1 MKHIPDGLDSAIS
14 LCLPLKQSNKPKP
27 AFYRIADYDRENDE
41 LAPALTDYDVDDPE
55 EKEYYPRSLYSPS
68 AEALYD
74 SGADDFL
81 YFEWTYDE
89 YGPHKHPVITHL
101 DDPRLGR
108 IPEPHE
114 VIFLNYGRGADDLRN
129 ALSTEGIPLQ
139 GGITHRFYI
148 VYDERDGHY
157 IAIDCNIRDFVV
169 ANNRIM
175 LSRQNDNVRNSALSA
190 PVVHLE
196 DSLLIYPPF
205 NWLPQRS
212 VYSDLGELEHHGSI
226 PLRDL
231 DYYASDYIKW
241 FARETESN
249 LSRAD
254 ERALMSIVQSAL
266 AIPDYLERYLNAPA
280 PDIEL
285 KKLQYKVRSLA
296 EKLLPEDVARV
307 GQALFSDKRI
317 HQKCLEEFKKASDEE
332 VTRIKQGIQRKQEE
346 LEVATIKCQ
355 ELEDEVRTRS
365 EELNRIEHQIEA
377 AKKTL
382 DDEMD
387 AYESFMQ
394 EIESN
399 VAFKLGLRTIASQL
413 PEEKN
418 SNSTSGSIAYNACE
432 DLGLDPTDC
441 KLHVAI
447 AHNLIRLGVA
457 SFNDIQGECLLLAIG
472 TLSCLPYTKFICCP
486 NPIAQALADS
496 IAIALSGKT
505 ACRAHVP
512 SDYRNAA
519 EVFTVID
526 SSDSPVVLIDNIIDP
541 LNEGILSA
549 IINRGAR
556 RVVVLP
562 FTSHSSVRLLARE
575 LWSRLFFAPAE
586 SLILTPGEN
595 GAKRCRRSDCVEIPL
610 PQSLDDIKE
619 DGADLAEVLQGINL
633 PIGSRLLA
641 SAVYTTA
648 LQLCEDQQGAF
659 AIAKRTIT
667 QHLGVSSADNPSSIT
682 RIKTFSQDDSG
693 LSLLERALYVE

>member
-1 MKHIPDGLDSAIS
+1 MKHIPDGLDSTIS
-14 LCLPLKQSNKPKP
+14 LCLPFEQNSKL
-27 AFYRIADYDRENDE
+27 AYYRIADYDKDNNE
-41 LAPALTDYDVDDPE
+41 LAPSLIDRDVDDPDE
-55 EKEYYPRSLYSPS
+55 QACYPRSLYSPS
-68 AEALYD
+68 AVDLYN
-74 SGADDFL
+74 SGADGFS
-81 YFEWTYDE
+81 YFEWAYDE
-89 YGPHKHPVITHL
+89 AGRYKYPVITQL

-108 IPEPHE
+108 IQEPHE
-114 VIFLNYGRGADDLRN
+114 VIFLDYGRGADDLRS
-129 ALSTEGIPLQ
+129 ALSMEGIPLL

-148 VYDERDGHY
+148 VYDKCDDHY

-175 LSRQNDNVRNSALSA
+175 LSRQNDNVRNFALSA

-196 DSLLIYPPF
+196 DRLLIYPRL
-205 NWLPQRS
+205 NWLPQRYI
-212 VYSDLGELEHHGSI
+212 YSDLGELEHHGSI

-241 FARETESN
+241 FTRETESN

-254 ERALMSIVQSAL
+254 ERALTNIVQSAL
-266 AIPDYLERYLNAPA
+266 AMPDYLERYLNAPA
-280 PDIEL
+280 PSVEL
-285 KKLQYKVRSLA
+285 KKLQYKVHSLA
-296 EKLLPEDVARV
+296 EKLPPEDVARV
-307 GQALFSDKRI
+307 GQTLFSDKQI
-317 HQKCLEEFKKASDEE
+317 HQKCLEEFKRASDEE
-332 VTRIKQGIQRKQEE
+332 VTEIKQGIQKKQEE
-346 LEVATIKCQ
+346 LEAAAIKCQ

-441 KLHVAI
+441 KLHIAI

-457 SFNDIQGECLLLAIG
+457 SFNDTQSECLLLAIG

-505 ACRAHVP
+505 ACRAHIP

-526 SSDSPVVLIDNIIDP
+526 GSDSPVVLIDNIIDP

-556 RVVVLP
+556 CVVVLP

-586 SLILTPGEN
+586 SLILTPGKN

-619 DGADLAEVLQGINL
+619 DGADLAEVLNEINL
-633 PIGSRLLA
+633 PIGSRLLT
-641 SAVYTTA
+641 SAVYTTT

-659 AIAKRTIT
+659 TIAKQAIT
-667 QHLGVSSADNPSSIT
+667 QHLGVSSADNPSSI
-682 RIKTFSQDDSG
+682 RSIKAFSQDDTG
-693 LSLLERALYVE
+693 LSLLERALYVG